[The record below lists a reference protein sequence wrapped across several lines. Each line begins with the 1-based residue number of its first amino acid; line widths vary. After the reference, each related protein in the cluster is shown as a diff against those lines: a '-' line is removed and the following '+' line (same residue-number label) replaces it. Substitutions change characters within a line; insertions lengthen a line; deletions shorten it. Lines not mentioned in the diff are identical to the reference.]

1 MDFTR
6 CCNVCWRLLPK
17 DEHNQVLRS
26 EIDTLCQTAGINEAT
41 LEQIW
46 QCMPGPTQASA
57 AVDYSRLE
65 VVLGLVS
72 LAQQECPLDRRM
84 VTPAMPPPALGG
96 VFDGGTLES
105 STSAVVS
112 FVANPN
118 PWSTWT
124 MSLDWQPPTYDPKAL
139 VLMPV
144 DTDALPDDPVPTV
157 DHSQWQWDP
166 SVLVVGTGVSADD
179 AEEYPEFPEPDFPRT
194 NISAVDNQIRQGI
207 LDKLREQWDLERS
220 DREVTQGKKH
230 ERSAAVARIKR
241 EDAVALVTAEAT
253 AALVDP
259 DPLSQARR
267 LNVVVAAARRL
278 SVFLE
283 PELSLTENIEQWDME
298 LAQVEHKHFGGP
310 LTGFG
315 FRDGTGF
322 SDRDKGV
329 DSPAAGGDEG
339 DITATNSPT
348 VCTKC
353 GGEVPLN
360 DKFCPNCG
368 TPATTPLQTP
378 VKTDE
383 WEIDRARV
391 KLLNTIGEGEFG
403 EVKKGS
409 LDGTVDVAIKTAKKQ
424 VRAFLAEAGKMK
436 KLKHRN
442 IVELMG
448 VCTVGEPALIVLEFA
463 RSGCVLDFLL
473 KNCRKIQIRQQCSM
487 CADVAAGLAYLLKT
501 HWIHG
506 DLAARNLL
514 VGGDLSPP
522 HSLVVKIC
530 DFGHAMQTDEYNTPI
545 LVSRQLAFRWTAP
558 ELYEFRRSS
567 PETDVWSFGVVVY
580 EILSGGRVPYSDN
593 DNNKDVMKKIQTGW
607 RMPREKNI
615 WKQFY
620 DMMLAC
626 WHKDPKKRPKPQ
638 VLYDC
643 CKRWQHAPN
652 LTVSRGA
659 SLQYPGGTLK
669 FEY

>member
-1 MDFTR
+1 M
-6 CCNVCWRLLPK
+6 
-17 DEHNQVLRS
+17 LRQS
-26 EIDTLCQTAGINEAT
+26 AKIDTLCQTAGINEAT

-65 VVLGLVS
+65 VVLGNLLLVSLWPNHRLASTVHRLSGVRYHCSLLFPSSPSILTELESPQCNALSATSIVHLLDRSFSPFTTPTTPALSAGLVS

-179 AEEYPEFPEPDFPRT
+179 ADEYPEFPEPDFPRT

-436 KLKHRN
+436 K
-442 IVELMG
+442 VG
-448 VCTVGEPALIVLEFA
+448 TVI
-463 RSGCVLDFLL
+463 
-473 KNCRKIQIRQQCSM
+473 
-487 CADVAAGLAYLLKT
+487 YLPL
-501 HWIHG
+501 
-506 DLAARNLL
+506 
-514 VGGDLSPP
+514 
-522 HSLVVKIC
+522 
-530 DFGHAMQTDEYNTPI
+530 F
-545 LVSRQLAFRWTAP
+545 
-558 ELYEFRRSS
+558 
-567 PETDVWSFGVVVY
+567 
-580 EILSGGRVPYSDN
+580 VPVIFFD
-593 DNNKDVMKKIQTGW
+593 
-607 RMPREKNI
+607 
-615 WKQFY
+615 
-620 DMMLAC
+620 
-626 WHKDPKKRPKPQ
+626 
-638 VLYDC
+638 
-643 CKRWQHAPN
+643 
-652 LTVSRGA
+652 
-659 SLQYPGGTLK
+659 
-669 FEY
+669 